1 MSDLKNLLY
10 VDDEAMNLFLFE
22 NLLSGNFNITT
33 ANTPDKGLEILKK
46 NDSFDIVISD
56 MKMPGMNG
64 IEFINKAKE
73 FYKQCP
79 YMILSGYGKIPEI
92 EEALDTN
99 LICEY
104 LQKPFDVNGITR
116 SINQE
121 IEKFQA
127 V

>member
-1 MSDLKNLLY
+1 MSNLKNLLY
-10 VDDEAMNLFLFE
+10 VDDEAMNLFLFK
-22 NLLSGNFNITT
+22 NLLSRSFNIVT
-33 ANTPDKGLEILKK
+33 ASSPEQGIEILKE
-46 NDSFDIVISD
+46 NSSFDIVISD

-64 IEFINKAKE
+64 IEFIKKAKG
-73 FYKQCP
+73 FYKNCP

-99 LICEY
+99 LICGY

-121 IEKFQA
+121 IENF
-127 V
+127 